1 MRRCVGRIKS
11 EQRQKGQ
18 PWRGGWAQAESGHDC
33 ISSASWRSLV
43 QVLLG
48 EANGPV
54 RLSDQRVS
62 WFGCRR
68 EGLRVSLVDT
78 KPCTGID
85 GILDILVVVTCWG
98 QGAAATKSATWRRKK
113 EKKKKKDKK
122 TKITRSR
129 RIQAGARPSADQTNT
144 RREASREKQN
154 AKHSRSHDAKSQKR
168 SFSLLGSQAC
178 GGLGLERAPLLVSR
192 SWHCWAVWNE

>member
-43 QVLLG
+43 QALLG

-54 RLSDQRVS
+54 RLSDQRAS

-113 EKKKKKDKK
+113 EKKKKK
-122 TKITRSR
+122 TKRQKSHEAAESRPEHARARTKQTRGGRHQGRNKMLSTQGPTMPR
-129 RIQAGARPSADQTNT
+129 VKNALSLSLGARPVADW
-144 RREASREKQN
+144 
-154 AKHSRSHDAKSQKR
+154 
-168 SFSLLGSQAC
+168 
-178 GGLGLERAPLLVSR
+178 V
-192 SWHCWAVWNE
+192 